1 MNELINIITN
11 ENIEPLVS
19 GRELYEKL
27 EIKTPYTQWF
37 DRIKE
42 YGFDESIDFSVIHK
56 NVKDDTAFGGER
68 KITDH
73 VMTLD
78 MAKEVA
84 MIQRTDV
91 GKKIRKYFIDIEKQ
105 YNSPEMIMKRALMY
119 ANQKVEA
126 LQLENKMQEQQIHE
140 LKPKADYTDK
150 ILQSKKLVSITQ
162 IAKDYGMSGQA
173 MNEKLHELKVQYKQS
188 NQWLLYAKY
197 QAKGY
202 THSETVEIKRSNGMD
217 DVVMNTKWTQKG
229 RLFLYNL
236 LKENGILPSIEREWR
251 A

>member
-1 MNELINIITN
+1 MNELINIKTN
-11 ENIEPLVS
+11 ENGEQLVS
-19 GRELYEKL
+19 GRELHNKL
-27 EIKTPYTQWF
+27 RIGTKYTQWM
-37 DRIKE
+37 DRMIS
-42 YGFDESIDFSVIHK
+42 YGFSESIDFTLVSQKWESSNITGIKEV
-56 NVKDDTAFGGER
+56 
-68 KITDH
+68 TDH
-73 VMTLD
+73 IMTLD
-78 MAKEVA
+78 MAKQIA
-84 MIQRTDV
+84 MIQRNEI
-91 GKKIRKYFIDIEKQ
+91 GMKIRQYFIDVEKQ

-197 QAKGY
+197 QDKGY
-202 THSETVEIKRSNGMD
+202 THSETVEIQRSNGMD

-236 LKENGILPSIEREWR
+236 LKDNGILPSIEREWR